1 MSGDKDPV
9 GKNGKGVLRL
19 RDRYINL
26 GIKDA
31 SCKLY
36 EGRRHEMLNEI
47 NKDKVI
53 ENIIFW
59 INEKNEL
66 KEGVG
71 EFMKKKIHLHPLKL
85 YAFY

>member
-9 GKNGKGVLRL
+9 GKNGKGILRL
-19 RDRYINL
+19 RYRYINL
-26 GIKDA
+26 GAKDV

-36 EGRRHEMLNEI
+36 EGGRREMLNEI
-47 NKDKVI
+47 NKDEVI

-66 KEGVG
+66 REGVG
-71 EFMKKKIHLHPLKL
+71 KFMKK
-85 YAFY
+85 